1 MMARVGARAASL
13 RMVGAID
20 GVRAMWPR
28 RCPRP
33 ARKPRHGAGEGGDR
47 SESAGSGTR
56 RSRRQRDVG
65 GLASRL
71 VHGVYGRPRC
81 SGGSVG
87 GRSAWWDHGACL
99 RSAPSEPLT
108 EISGSRRWGRGQPSR
123 PLVHPEQ
130 VRSGRPDCTRVQVSA
145 PESTGAMTS
154 SIGATEGWRATDGY
168 PRDLPAVRYLEHPVP
183 HLNRSGC
190 LQRPRVIWLSV
201 GWTHLP
207 VSIPSATHVMASG
220 ARHRGPTY

>member
-1 MMARVGARAASL
+1 LRA
-13 RMVGAID
+13 GN
-20 GVRAMWPR
+20 G
-28 RCPRP
+28 
-33 ARKPRHGAGEGGDR
+33 RHGEGRDR

-65 GLASRL
+65 GRASRL

-108 EISGSRRWGRGQPSR
+108 EISGSRRWGEASRRDRSFIRSRSDPDDRTVRGSR
-123 PLVHPEQ
+123 YRR
-130 VRSGRPDCTRVQVSA
+130 RS
-145 PESTGAMTS
+145 STGAMTS

-220 ARHRGPTY
+220 DRHRGPTY